1 MTQVLSF
8 ANGTMKF
15 GDGTKMGQ
23 RLTTE
28 EALEI
33 VGVAQAADEVPV
45 DPPVDDNQGEVKLTL
60 PEDFDDLKVDDLK
73 KFAAD
78 NGIDLGTATLKDD
91 IKAAIVAA
99 VNPAPVDPAE

>member
-15 GDGTKMGQ
+15 GDGHKMGQ
-23 RLTTE
+23 RLTAE
-28 EALEI
+28 EAMEI
-33 VGVAQAADEVPV
+33 VSGVEPVAEV
-45 DPPVDDNQGEVKLTL
+45 VDDNKDDVKLEL
-60 PEDFDDLKVDDLK
+60 PENFDDLKVDELK

-78 NGIDLGTATLKDD
+78 NDIDLGEATLKDD

-99 VNPAPVDPAE
+99 VNPAE